1 MSLEPA
7 ALPASSITD
16 PSAPA
21 EATMVAT
28 HITRRFGAVVA
39 LADAS
44 IHISNGE
51 VLGLVGD
58 NGAGKSTLLKVLSGA
73 IAPDSGTITL
83 EGNEITLRR
92 PSDALHHGIET
103 VYQDLALVDTMSAV
117 QNIFLGREELSGRRA
132 LRAFNLVGD
141 RSMRKQARQVLT
153 ELGVKVP
160 SVNVSVKG
168 MSGGQRQCLAI
179 ARAVLWGRK
188 IVILD
193 EPTAALGV
201 RESGQVL
208 DLITRLRD
216 RGVGV
221 IVVSHNMQQLMQV
234 ADRVTV
240 MRLGRSIATRTVGE
254 TTAQEIVG
262 LITGA
267 VPPDEVAGPHGSS
280 PEPGGP
286 ADQR

>member
-7 ALPASSITD
+7 TSPATD
-16 PSAPA
+16 SAGAPSVPQP
-21 EATMVAT
+21 TMVAT
-28 HITRRFGAVVA
+28 HITKKFGAVVA

-44 IHISNGE
+44 VHISQGE

-58 NGAGKSTLLKVLSGA
+58 NGAGKSTLLKILSGA
-73 IAPDSGTITL
+73 ITPDSGTITL
-83 EGNEITLRR
+83 EGSEVVLRR
-92 PSDALHHGIET
+92 PSDALQVGIET

-201 RESGQVL
+201 RESAQVL
-208 DLITRLRD
+208 DLITKLRE

-234 ADRVTV
+234 ADRITV
-240 MRLGRSIATRTVGE
+240 MRLGRSIATRTVKE
-254 TTAQEIVG
+254 TSAQEIVG

-267 VPPDEVAGPHGSS
+267 MSPDEEAVPETSS
-280 PEPGGP
+280 SS
-286 ADQR
+286 ATNSFSR

>member
-1 MSLEPA
+1 MSLDPATSPATDSAGASPVVEP
-7 ALPASSITD
+7 
-16 PSAPA
+16 
-21 EATMVAT
+21 TMVAT
-28 HITRRFGAVVA
+28 RITRKFGAVVA

-44 IHISNGE
+44 VHISQGE

-58 NGAGKSTLLKVLSGA
+58 NGAGKSTLLKILSGA
-73 IAPDSGTITL
+73 ITPDSGTITL
-83 EGNEITLRR
+83 EGSEVVLRR
-92 PSDALHHGIET
+92 PSDALQVGIET

-201 RESGQVL
+201 RESAQVL

-234 ADRVTV
+234 ADRITV
-240 MRLGRSIATRTVGE
+240 MRLGRSIATRTVKG
-254 TTAQEIVG
+254 TSAQEIVG

-267 VPPDEVAGPHGSS
+267 IPPDGEALPPSS
-280 PEPGGP
+280 SYAETGAFPS
-286 ADQR
+286 